1 MKEVEV
7 GDGFKSLKN
16 KGVEWRGVR
25 RDEGRGGELGLIFRL
40 FFQCFSPPLTTYH
53 ADVGL

>member
-16 KGVEWRGVR
+16 KGVEWSGVR
-25 RDEGRGGELGLIFRL
+25 RDEGKGGQLGLIFSL
-40 FFQCFSPPLTTYH
+40 FFQ
-53 ADVGL
+53 